1 MMRQQFTKYI
11 SEKGKKTLP
20 AFSAASGTMGTV
32 ADVME
37 PISPFAQYLYFL
49 SLGAL
54 LILFIG
60 ALLVIKWRDLLVAPI
75 LFCLISA
82 TVSGALY
89 YLQSPEQPEGVLA
102 SNIALLAKLQAN
114 LGIMEKSLA
123 KIDKNTQDIASSNK
137 DIAKHTENTAKAVEK
152 LNDSLDKIIKGQ
164 SNGGILAEPKTA
176 QDYYHNARLFELSGD
191 YRGARQAYLNYFRFN
206 ENYIDPHLRYQS
218 FLKIQE
224 GHSGAREIY
233 AEQFAGQNS
242 TCVQFARLMLLPM
255 EQRRE
260 RLTSFVIQHSDY
272 TPAWYELSRLAS
284 ERLLGQQTSADKLE
298 EKRALEQVITLHQQ
312 GQWVKHYLD
321 HELLN
326 SQLEDVNSRSQALA
340 VISEQG
346 LQQSLSFTPSVSNL
360 GFQINLQYT
369 DTPKE
374 IFYKTAEMADYQSTG
389 QSNWKDPNTGHS
401 LPNNFIRLPRK
412 THSPQVILAKYTDLK
427 GNEVGPFEYAFNAEQ
442 HVATAQQ
449 EMLNMTK
456 NAWLMLRDFNDET
469 LVYFSQLATS
479 RCAIKRIQYSLDSDK
494 LDQEFALP
502 PCDTKNPFSL
512 PENFDGYIRADKA
525 VQAVT
530 VQVTFF
536 DQTQSSVET
545 YTK

>member
-1 MMRQQFTKYI
+1 MREQLTKYM

-20 AFSAASGTMGTV
+20 AFSAASGTLGTV

-37 PISPFAQYLYFL
+37 PISPFAQYLYFI

-54 LILFIG
+54 LILFTG
-60 ALLVIKWRDLLVAPI
+60 ALLVIKWRELLAAPI
-75 LFCLISA
+75 LFFIISA
-82 TVSGALY
+82 SINGGIY
-89 YLQSPEQPEGVLA
+89 YLQSPEQPQGILA
-102 SNIALLAKLQAN
+102 SHIDLFAKLQGS

-123 KIDKNTQDIASSNK
+123 QIDKNTQDIASSNK

-152 LNDSLDKIIKGQ
+152 LNDNLDKIIKGQ
-164 SNGGILAEPKTA
+164 SSGGILAEPKTA

-191 YRGARQAYLNYFRFN
+191 YRGARQAYLNYFRFQ
-206 ENYIDPHLRYQS
+206 EDYIDTHLRYQS

-224 GHSGAREIY
+224 GSSGAREIY

-242 TCVQFARLMLLPM
+242 ISVQFARLMLLPM
-255 EQRRE
+255 AQRRE
-260 RLTSFVIQHSDY
+260 RLTSFVVQHSDY

-298 EKRALEQVITLHQQ
+298 EKRALEQVISLHQQ

-321 HELLN
+321 HEQLN
-326 SQLEDVNSRSQALA
+326 SQLEDVNTRSQALA

-346 LQQSLSFTPSVSNL
+346 LKQSLSFTPSVSNSGL
-360 GFQINLQYT
+360 QINLQYT

-374 IFYKTAEMADYQSTG
+374 IFYKTVEMTDYKSTG
-389 QSNWKDPNTGHS
+389 QSNWKDPQTGHT
-401 LPNNFIRLPRK
+401 LPNTFIMLP
-412 THSPQVILAKYTDLK
+412 TNTSSPQIIQAKYIDLK
-427 GNEVGPFEYAFNAEQ
+427 GNEVGPFNYAFNAEQ
-442 HVATAQQ
+442 HVAMAQR

-479 RCAIKRIQYSLDSDK
+479 RCAIQRVQYSLDSDK
-494 LDQEFALP
+494 LDKELVLP
-502 PCDTKNPFSL
+502 PCNTKQPFNI
-512 PENFDGYIRADKA
+512 PESFAGYIRADKA
-525 VQAVT
+525 IQTVT

-536 DQTQSSVET
+536 DQTQSSIET
-545 YTK
+545 YSK